1 MFCFTERINIGT
13 VRETFFL
20 NQLKSAG
27 YLVTYPK
34 QGDFLVDNKWLF
46 EVGGRKK
53 SFDQIADLE
62 NSYLAIDDV
71 EVGVGNKI
79 PLWIFGFLY

>member
-1 MFCFTERINIGT
+1 M
-13 VRETFFL
+13 
-20 NQLKSAG
+20 
-27 YLVTYPK
+27 TYPK

-46 EVGGRKK
+46 KVGGRKK